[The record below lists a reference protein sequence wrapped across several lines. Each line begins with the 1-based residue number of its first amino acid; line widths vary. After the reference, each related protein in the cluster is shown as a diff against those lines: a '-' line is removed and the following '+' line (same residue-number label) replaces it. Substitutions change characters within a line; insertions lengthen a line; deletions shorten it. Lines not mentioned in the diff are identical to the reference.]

1 MRRILLVE
9 PNYPNKYPP
18 LGLMKISRYHKEIGD
33 DVTFVKGCFKDIR
46 EQIWDRIYVTTL
58 FTFYWD
64 KSIQT
69 IEYYMHSVE
78 SVENIFVGGVLATIQ
93 YDELEN
99 VEEIQGVTII
109 AGLLD
114 RAGMLDD
121 NNMIVDELTPD
132 YSIINDNEL
141 LDYTYPVSNSYICY
155 ATRGCIR
162 KCAFCVVHTIEP
174 NYKNYICLT
183 DQVRS
188 IEEEYGPKRDLLLMD
203 NNILASNEFVRII
216 DEIKELGYG
225 IGENL
230 FRYQKNGRNITVRRY
245 VDFNQ
250 GIDARLLTE
259 EKAKKLSEIAIKPL
273 RIAFDHANDSYV
285 KLYTEK
291 IRLSASLGM
300 KNLSNYVLFNFE
312 DTPEDL
318 YKRLEIN
325 VSLNEEFAANKK
337 TEGTKIFSFPM
348 RYSPITG
355 EGSHGRKFVGE
366 HWNWK
371 YIRTIQC
378 ILNATHGVV
387 GPKRSF
393 FNRSFGSTIDDFKLL
408 LVMPED
414 YIVYRAKY
422 EDNGQT
428 GAWKKLYFELLEK
441 YGKEHLIEYFK
452 NSYVEK
458 EMFDT
463 SPNDIKN
470 LLRHYKVKNGNRVVR
485 DKEYNV
491 C

>member
-9 PNYPNKYPP
+9 PDYPNKYPP
-18 LGLMKISRYHKEIGD
+18 LGLMKISRYHKHLGD
-33 DVTFVKGCFKDIR
+33 DVCFVKGCYKEIR
-46 EQIWDRIYVTTL
+46 EQEWDRIYITTL

-64 KSIQT
+64 KSLKT
-69 IEYYMHSVE
+69 IEYYIE
-78 SVENIFVGGVLATIQ
+78 STEVKNQIYVGGVLATIQ
-93 YDELEN
+93 FEEMSE
-99 VEEIQGVTII
+99 VEELDGITII
-109 AGLLD
+109 PGLLD
-114 RAGMLDD
+114 RPGMLDD
-121 NNMIVDELTPD
+121 NTLIVDEMTPD

-141 LDYTYPVSNSYICY
+141 LDYEYPVSNSYICY

-174 NYKNYICLT
+174 NYKNYICLR
-183 DQVRS
+183 DQVES
-188 IEEEYGPKRDLLLMD
+188 IEREYGPKRDLMLMD
-203 NNILASNEFVRII
+203 NNILASSEFDRII

-225 IGENL
+225 VDDNYY
-230 FRYQKNGRNITVRRY
+230 RYKKGNRNITVRRY

-250 GIDARLLTE
+250 GIDARLLTN
-259 EKAKKLSEIAIKPL
+259 EKAKKLSEIAVKPL

-291 IRLSASLGM
+291 IRLSANLGM
-300 KNLSNYVLFNFE
+300 KNLSNYVLYNFE
-312 DTPEDL
+312 DTPEEL

-325 VSLNEEFAANKK
+325 VSLNEEFAKDKK
-337 TEGTKIFSFPM
+337 TEGSKIFSFPM

-387 GPKRSF
+387 GPKRRF
-393 FNRSFGSTIDDFKLL
+393 FNRSFGDTIDDFKLL

-414 YIVYRAKY
+414 YIVYRSKY
-422 EDNGQT
+422 EENGYT
-428 GAWKKLYFELLEK
+428 GAWKELYFKLLEK
-441 YGKEHLIEYFK
+441 YSNDQLIGYFDK
-452 NSYVEK
+452 SYVEK
-458 EMFDT
+458 EVFDEA
-463 SPNDIKN
+463 PDDIKE
-470 LLRHYKVKNGNRVVR
+470 LLKHYKVKKGNRVVR

-491 C
+491 